1 LAKSWITKSADDPS
15 KRQHESHANLSRSIK
30 GAEGLSMRI
39 PAMPT
44 RCSQAS
50 AHALGHELR
59 ERLALTRFPDQA
71 PGPAWAYG
79 LGFLRTVESFLS

>member
-1 LAKSWITKSADDPS
+1 
-15 KRQHESHANLSRSIK
+15 
-30 GAEGLSMRI
+30 
-39 PAMPT
+39 MPT